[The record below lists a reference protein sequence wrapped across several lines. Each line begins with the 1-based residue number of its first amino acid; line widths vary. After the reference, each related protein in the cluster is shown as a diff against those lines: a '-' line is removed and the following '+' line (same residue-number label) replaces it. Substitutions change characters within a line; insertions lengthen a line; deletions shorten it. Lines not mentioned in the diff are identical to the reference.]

1 MSSDAMSGPQ
11 IPEGFKT
18 TAKASPPAKESDDM
32 FAPSAGYDRAIT
44 IFSPDGRLYQVEY
57 ALETVRRGSLAV
69 GIRTDA
75 GVVLAVEERGRK
87 LQSGQSVVKMFQ
99 IDDHIG
105 AVGAGYIPDA
115 RIQVDNARVIAQ
127 SNRLVYDEPVDVETV
142 AKRIADL
149 NQQYTQYAGVR
160 PFGVSLIISGVDENR
175 GPVVF
180 LTDPTGAYL
189 GFDAIAIGAGSDQ
202 VNEYLEKNYS
212 SGMTLDQGITLAI
225 ECIYLV
231 SEEKQGVYHIKTAVV
246 DAKTKKM
253 GRLTEDEIAK
263 YAAGAKTRGEKNA
276 GKGA

>member
-1 MSSDAMSGPQ
+1 
-11 IPEGFKT
+11 
-18 TAKASPPAKESDDM
+18 M

-69 GIRTDA
+69 GVRTNK

-87 LQSGQSVVKMFQ
+87 LQSGDSVVKMFQ

-115 RIQVDNARVIAQ
+115 RIQVDNARVMAQ
-127 SNRLVYDEPVDVETV
+127 SNRLIYDEPVDIESI

-160 PFGVSLIISGVDENR
+160 PFGVSLIIAGVDEDN

-202 VNEYLEKNYS
+202 VNDYLEKNYS
-212 SGMTLDQGITLAI
+212 KDATIDQAVTLAI

-231 SEEKQGVYHIKTAVV
+231 SEDKSGVAHIKTALI
-246 DAKTKKM
+246 DSDTKKM
-253 GRLTEDEIAK
+253 RRLAEQEIAK
-263 YAAGAKTRGEKNA
+263 NASSAKTRSEKSPPKS
-276 GKGA
+276 G

>member
-1 MSSDAMSGPQ
+1 
-11 IPEGFKT
+11 
-18 TAKASPPAKESDDM
+18 M

-69 GIRTDA
+69 GLVTKE
-75 GVVLAVEERGRK
+75 GVVLAVEEKGRK
-87 LQSGQSVVKMFQ
+87 LQSSESVVKMFQ
-99 IDDHIG
+99 IDDHVG

-127 SNRLVYDEPVDVETV
+127 SNRLVYDEPVDVESV

-160 PFGVSLIISGVDENR
+160 PFGVSLIIAGVHERSGA
-175 GPVVF
+175 VVY

-202 VNEYLEKNYS
+202 VNEYLEKNYDRQIS
-212 SGMTLDQGITLAI
+212 LADGITLAI

-231 SEEKQGVYHIKTAVV
+231 SEDKQGIYHIKTAVV
-246 DAKTKKM
+246 ETKTGKM
-253 GRLTEDEIAK
+253 RRLSEEEIAK
-263 YAAGAKTRGEKNA
+263 YAANARTRVDKPPKTA
-276 GKGA
+276 

>member
-1 MSSDAMSGPQ
+1 
-11 IPEGFKT
+11 
-18 TAKASPPAKESDDM
+18 M

-69 GIRTDA
+69 GVRTDE

-87 LQSGQSVVKMFQ
+87 LQSGESVVKMFQ

-127 SNRLVYDEPVDVETV
+127 SNRLVYDEPVDIETV

-202 VNEYLEKNYS
+202 VNEYLEKNYDTGIS
-212 SGMTLDQGITLAI
+212 LEQGVTLAI

-231 SEEKQGVYHIKTAVV
+231 SEDKTGVYHIKTAVV
-246 DAKTKKM
+246 DAKSKKM
-253 GRLTEDEIAK
+253 RRLTEDEISK
-263 YAAGAKTRGEKNA
+263 YAAGAKTRGSEKAPNN
-276 GKGA
+276 KGA

>member
-1 MSSDAMSGPQ
+1 
-11 IPEGFKT
+11 
-18 TAKASPPAKESDDM
+18 M

-69 GIRTDA
+69 GVRTDG

-87 LQSGQSVVKMFQ
+87 LQSGESVVKMFQ

-127 SNRLVYDEPVDVETV
+127 SNRLVYDEPVDIETV

-202 VNEYLEKNYS
+202 VNEYLEKNYDPGLS
-212 SGMTLDQGITLAI
+212 LEQGVTLAI

-231 SEEKQGVYHIKTAVV
+231 SEDKSSVVHIKTAVV

-253 GRLTEDEIAK
+253 RRLTEDEISK
-263 YAAGAKTRGEKNA
+263 YAASAKTRGGDKSPS
-276 GKGA
+276 KGA

>member
-1 MSSDAMSGPQ
+1 
-11 IPEGFKT
+11 
-18 TAKASPPAKESDDM
+18 M

-69 GIRTDA
+69 GIGTEK

-87 LQSGQSVVKMFQ
+87 LQSDDSTIKMFQ
-99 IDDHIG
+99 IDDHVG

-115 RIQVDNARVIAQ
+115 RIQVDNARVMAQ
-127 SNRLVYDEPVDVETV
+127 SNRLIYDEPVDIESI

-160 PFGVSLIISGVDENR
+160 PFGVSLIIAGVDENN

-180 LTDPTGAYL
+180 LTDPTGAYS
-189 GFDAIAIGAGSDQ
+189 GFDAIAIGQNSDQ
-202 VNEYLEKNYS
+202 VNDYLEKNYS
-212 SGMTLDQGITLAI
+212 RDLSLDSVVTLAI

-231 SEEKQGVYHIKTAVV
+231 SEDKAGTAHIKVAVI
-246 DAKTKKM
+246 DAETKKM
-253 GRLTEDEIAK
+253 RRLTEQEIVKNAS
-263 YAAGAKTRGEKNA
+263 AAKTRSEKPPTKN
-276 GKGA
+276 G

>member
-1 MSSDAMSGPQ
+1 M
-11 IPEGFKT
+11 
-18 TAKASPPAKESDDM
+18 
-32 FAPSAGYDRAIT
+32 
-44 IFSPDGRLYQVEY
+44 YQVEY

-69 GIRTDA
+69 GVNTSE

-87 LQSGQSVVKMFQ
+87 LQSGESVVKMFQ

-127 SNRLVYDEPVDVETV
+127 SNRLAYDEPVDIETI
-142 AKRIADL
+142 AKRLADM

-160 PFGVSLIISGVDENR
+160 PFGVSLIIGGVDDNN

-180 LTDPTGAYL
+180 LTDPTGSYL

-202 VNEYLEKNYS
+202 VNEYLEKNYNKNM
-212 SGMTLDQGITLAI
+212 GIDDAITLAI

-231 SEEKQGVYHIKTAVV
+231 SEDKQGIFHIKTSVV
-246 DAKTKKM
+246 DAKTRKM
-253 GRLTEDEIAK
+253 RRLSEEEIGK
-263 YAAGAKTRGEKNA
+263 YAANAKTRSDKPPAPGR
-276 GKGA
+276 

>member
-1 MSSDAMSGPQ
+1 
-11 IPEGFKT
+11 
-18 TAKASPPAKESDDM
+18 M

-69 GIRTDA
+69 GIRTNK

-87 LQSGQSVVKMFQ
+87 LQSGDTSIKMFQ
-99 IDDHIG
+99 IDDHVG

-115 RIQVDNARVIAQ
+115 RIQVDNARVMSQ
-127 SNRLVYDEPVDVETV
+127 SNRLIYDEPIDVESI

-160 PFGVSLIISGVDENR
+160 PFGVSLIIAGVDENN

-180 LTDPTGAYL
+180 LTDPTGAYQ

-202 VNEYLEKNYS
+202 VNDYLEKNYS
-212 SGMTLDQGITLAI
+212 KETSIDQAVTLAI

-231 SEEKQGVYHIKTAVV
+231 SEDKHGTAHIKTAVI
-246 DAKTKKM
+246 DAETKKM
-253 GRLTEDEIAK
+253 RRLTEQEIGK
-263 YAAGAKTRGEKNA
+263 NAGSAKTRSDKPPAKSG
-276 GKGA
+276 

>member
-1 MSSDAMSGPQ
+1 
-11 IPEGFKT
+11 
-18 TAKASPPAKESDDM
+18 M

-69 GIRTDA
+69 GLITKD
-75 GVVLAVEERGRK
+75 GVVLAVEEKGRK
-87 LQSGQSVVKMFQ
+87 LQTGESVVKMFQ

-127 SNRLVYDEPVDVETV
+127 SNRLVYDEPVEIESV
-142 AKRIADL
+142 AKKIADL

-160 PFGVSLIISGVDENR
+160 PFGVSLIIAGFHESS
-175 GPVVF
+175 GPVVY

-202 VNEYLEKNYS
+202 VNEYLEKNYDRHLS
-212 SGMTLDQGITLAI
+212 LEEGITLAI

-231 SEEKQGVYHIKTAVV
+231 SEDKQGIYHIKTAVV
-246 DAKTKKM
+246 ESGTGKM
-253 GRLTEDEIAK
+253 RRLTEEEIGK
-263 YAAGAKTRGEKNA
+263 YAANAKTRSDKPPKTA
-276 GKGA
+276 

>member
-1 MSSDAMSGPQ
+1 
-11 IPEGFKT
+11 
-18 TAKASPPAKESDDM
+18 M

-69 GIRTDA
+69 GLITKD
-75 GVVLAVEERGRK
+75 GVVLAVEEKGRK
-87 LQSGQSVVKMFQ
+87 LQSGESVVKMFQ

-127 SNRLVYDEPVDVETV
+127 SNRLVYDEPVEIESV
-142 AKRIADL
+142 AKKIADL

-160 PFGVSLIISGVDENR
+160 PFGVSLIIAGFHESS
-175 GPVVF
+175 GPVVY

-202 VNEYLEKNYS
+202 VNEYLEKNYDRHLS
-212 SGMTLDQGITLAI
+212 LEEGITLAI

-231 SEEKQGVYHIKTAVV
+231 SEDKQGIYHIKTAVV
-246 DAKTKKM
+246 ESGTGKM
-253 GRLTEDEIAK
+253 RRLTEEEIGK
-263 YAAGAKTRGEKNA
+263 YAANAKTRSDKPPKSA
-276 GKGA
+276 

>member
-1 MSSDAMSGPQ
+1 
-11 IPEGFKT
+11 
-18 TAKASPPAKESDDM
+18 M

-69 GIRTDA
+69 GVRTDS
-75 GVVLAVEERGRK
+75 GVVLAVEEKGRK
-87 LQSGQSVVKMFQ
+87 LQSGESVVKMFQ

-127 SNRLVYDEPVDVETV
+127 SNRLVYDEPVDIETV

-202 VNEYLEKNYS
+202 VNEYLEKNYDP
-212 SGMTLDQGITLAI
+212 GLTLEQGITLAI

-246 DAKTKKM
+246 DTKNKKM
-253 GRLTEDEIAK
+253 TRLTMDEISK
-263 YAAGAKTRGEKNA
+263 YAAGAKTRGSDKSPNS
-276 GKGA
+276 KGA

>member
-1 MSSDAMSGPQ
+1 
-11 IPEGFKT
+11 
-18 TAKASPPAKESDDM
+18 M

-69 GIRTDA
+69 GVRTDD
-75 GVVLAVEERGRK
+75 GVILAVEERGRK
-87 LQSGQSVVKMFQ
+87 LQSGESVVKMFQ

-127 SNRLVYDEPVDVETV
+127 SNRLVYDEPVDIETV

-202 VNEYLEKNYS
+202 VNEYLEKNYNPGIS
-212 SGMTLDQGITLAI
+212 LEQGITLAI

-231 SEEKQGVYHIKTAVV
+231 SEDKTSVFHIKTAVV
-246 DAKTKKM
+246 DAKTKNM
-253 GRLTEDEIAK
+253 RRLTEDEISK
-263 YAAGAKTRGEKNA
+263 YAASAKTRGSDKAPKNQ
-276 GKGA
+276 GA

>member
-1 MSSDAMSGPQ
+1 
-11 IPEGFKT
+11 
-18 TAKASPPAKESDDM
+18 M

-69 GIRTDA
+69 GLVTKE
-75 GVVLAVEERGRK
+75 GVVLAVEEKGRK
-87 LQSGQSVVKMFQ
+87 LQSGDSVVKMFQ
-99 IDDHIG
+99 IDDHVG

-127 SNRLVYDEPVDVETV
+127 SNRLVYDEPVDVESV

-160 PFGVSLIISGVDENR
+160 PFGVSLIIAGVHERSGA
-175 GPVVF
+175 VVY

-202 VNEYLEKNYS
+202 VNEYLEKNYDRQIS
-212 SGMTLDQGITLAI
+212 LADGITLAI

-231 SEEKQGVYHIKTAVV
+231 SEDKQGIYHIKTAVV
-246 DAKTKKM
+246 ENKTGKM
-253 GRLTEDEIAK
+253 RRLSEEEIAK
-263 YAAGAKTRGEKNA
+263 YAANAKTRSDKPPKTA
-276 GKGA
+276 

>member
-1 MSSDAMSGPQ
+1 
-11 IPEGFKT
+11 
-18 TAKASPPAKESDDM
+18 M

-69 GIRTDA
+69 GIRTNE
-75 GVVLAVEERGRK
+75 GVVMAVEERGRK
-87 LQSGQSVVKMFQ
+87 LQSGYSVVKMFQ

-115 RIQVDNARVIAQ
+115 RIQVDNARVMAQ
-127 SNRLVYDEPVDVETV
+127 SNRLVYDEPVDIETI

-175 GPVVF
+175 GPVVY

-202 VNEYLEKNYS
+202 VNEYLEKNYDS
-212 SGMTLDQGITLAI
+212 KMSLEDGVTLAI

-231 SEEKQGVYHIKTAVV
+231 SEDKQGTAHIKTAVV
-246 DAKTKKM
+246 EADTKKM
-253 GRLTEDEIAK
+253 RRLTDDEIAK
-263 YAAGAKTRGEKNA
+263 HAANAKTRSDKPPS
-276 GKGA
+276 KSS

>member
-1 MSSDAMSGPQ
+1 
-11 IPEGFKT
+11 
-18 TAKASPPAKESDDM
+18 M

-69 GIRTDA
+69 GIGTEK

-87 LQSGQSVVKMFQ
+87 LQSGDSTIKMFQ

-115 RIQVDNARVIAQ
+115 RIQVDSARVMAQ
-127 SNRLVYDEPVDVETV
+127 SNRLIYDEPVDVEAI
-142 AKRIADL
+142 AKRIADM

-160 PFGVSLIISGVDENR
+160 PFGVSLIIAGVDESN

-180 LTDPTGAYL
+180 LTDPTGAYS
-189 GFDAIAIGAGSDQ
+189 GFDGIAIGQSSDQ
-202 VNEYLEKNYS
+202 VNDYLEKNYS
-212 SGMTLDQGITLAI
+212 KDLSLDATVTLAI

-231 SEEKQGVYHIKTAVV
+231 SEDKSGTAHIKVAVI
-246 DAKTKKM
+246 DAETKRM
-253 GRLTEDEIAK
+253 RRLTEEEIGK
-263 YAAGAKTRGEKNA
+263 NAATAKTRSEKPPP
-276 GKGA
+276 KST

>member
-1 MSSDAMSGPQ
+1 
-11 IPEGFKT
+11 
-18 TAKASPPAKESDDM
+18 
-32 FAPSAGYDRAIT
+32 
-44 IFSPDGRLYQVEY
+44 
-57 ALETVRRGSLAV
+57 
-69 GIRTDA
+69 
-75 GVVLAVEERGRK
+75 
-87 LQSGQSVVKMFQ
+87 MFQ

-127 SNRLVYDEPVDVETV
+127 SNRLVYDEPVDIETV

-202 VNEYLEKNYS
+202 VNEYLEKNY
-212 SGMTLDQGITLAI
+212 DPGITP
-225 ECIYLV
+225 
-231 SEEKQGVYHIKTAVV
+231 
-246 DAKTKKM
+246 
-253 GRLTEDEIAK
+253 R
-263 YAAGAKTRGEKNA
+263 AGDNA
-276 GKGA
+276 GDRVHLPRERGQAGRRPHQDRRSSTPRPRR

>member
-1 MSSDAMSGPQ
+1 
-11 IPEGFKT
+11 
-18 TAKASPPAKESDDM
+18 M

-69 GIRTDA
+69 GVRTDA

-87 LQSGQSVVKMFQ
+87 LQSGESVVKMFQ

-127 SNRLVYDEPVDVETV
+127 SNRLVYDEPVDIETV

-160 PFGVSLIISGVDENR
+160 PFGVSLIISGVDETR

-202 VNEYLEKNYS
+202 VNEYLEKNYNP
-212 SGMTLDQGITLAI
+212 GLTLEQGVTLAI

-231 SEEKQGVYHIKTAVV
+231 SEDKTGVFHIKTAVV
-246 DAKTKKM
+246 EAKSQKM
-253 GRLTEDEIAK
+253 RRLTEEEISK
-263 YAAGAKTRGEKNA
+263 YAASAKTRGSDKTSSKA
-276 GKGA
+276 A